1 MDLQSTERTRERAAR
16 PQRAIAHT
24 VIGIREAIGEAIG
37 RWLAPAIAA
46 ISRSRNARMFHP
58 DGHTFTGRVVAAG
71 EGAYAALG
79 KRLTGN
85 ALVRFS
91 PALWRNGIEYF
102 DVLGVA
108 LRIRPGNGPALD
120 QRPALA
126 DQDLLFAT
134 IRSPLT
140 MVFSP
145 FTTDASDF
153 AGNTYWAVSP
163 FVIGELR
170 RVELRLRPV
179 DPKWTKGTRIER
191 LREAVRTGHAIW
203 QLEAR
208 RTLTLTWHPV
218 AHVIVERE
226 QPLDQAALRFDPFRS
241 GAGIEPVGLV
251 HAIRRAAYSASQD
264 ARPERS
270 SARRSR

>member
-1 MDLQSTERTRERAAR
+1 MNVESTERARERAVR
-16 PQRAIAHT
+16 PQRATAHT
-24 VIGIREAIGEAIG
+24 VVGIREAIGEAIG
-37 RWLAPAIAA
+37 RWLAPAVAA
-46 ISRSRNARMFHP
+46 ISRARNARMFHP
-58 DGHTFTGRVVAAG
+58 DGHTFAGRVVAAG
-71 EGAYAALG
+71 DGAYAALG
-79 KRLTGN
+79 RRLTGN

-102 DVLGVA
+102 DVLGLA
-108 LRIRPGNGPALD
+108 LRIRPGNGPVLD
-120 QRPALA
+120 HQPSLA

-145 FTTDASDF
+145 FSTDASDF

-163 FVIGELR
+163 FAIGELR

-179 DPKWTKGTRIER
+179 DRKWTKGTRIER
-191 LREAVRTGHAIW
+191 LREAVRSGHAIW

-218 AHVIVERE
+218 AHLIVERE
-226 QPLDQAALRFDPFRS
+226 QPIDQAALRFDPFRS

-251 HAIRRAAYSASQD
+251 HAIRRATYAASQD

-270 SARRSR
+270 LPRRSR